1 LDAGDSV
8 IRVEIPR
15 RVPSQNES
23 VWAHWRVY
31 SGEKKK
37 WFALMSAALPKREPP
52 ERKVMIWITSY
63 RNRELDHMNLVGG
76 CKPIPDCLKQLGY
89 IKDDSPKWF
98 DYVVSQEKCA
108 RDEERTVVEI
118 DL

>member
-1 LDAGDSV
+1 L

-31 SGEKKK
+31 SAEKKK
-37 WFALMSAALPKREPP
+37 WLALMSALLPKREPP
-52 ERKVMIWITSY
+52 DRLVFLWIISY

-76 CKPIPDCLKQLGY
+76 CKPIPDVLKQLGY

-98 DYVVSQEKCA
+98 DYTVRQELVPKA
-108 RDEERTVVEI
+108 EERTVLEI